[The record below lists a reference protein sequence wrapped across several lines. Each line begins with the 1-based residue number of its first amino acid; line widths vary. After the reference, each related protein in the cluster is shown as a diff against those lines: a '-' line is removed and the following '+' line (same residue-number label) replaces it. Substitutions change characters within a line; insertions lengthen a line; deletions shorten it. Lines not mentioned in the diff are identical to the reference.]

1 MFCLAACEK
10 PKDPSDPCICD
21 NIAVAIDIEDN
32 GKCLNS
38 DSFFLLHV
46 QNTFW
51 TDPNPGPKMTFD
63 F

>member
-32 GKCLNS
+32 GKFLNS
-38 DSFFLLHV
+38 DAFIILHHMFK
-46 QNTFW
+46 TFFW
-51 TDPNPGPKMTFD
+51 TDPN
-63 F
+63 